1 MTLHNSMALLL
12 AAVIA
17 TIGASTANA
26 QSPSAQDYHLA
37 DSLEHLAATTDGR
50 LGVAVTYAGTGETTL
65 LHGHDHFP
73 MMSVFKFP
81 LALYI
86 LDQADKQ
93 KLSLDEPVVIH
104 KKTWSRIASP
114 MLNSYPGK
122 TVRLTIRDL
131 TANIILLS
139 DNVACDVL
147 LGRIGGPAV
156 LNNYIRGLG
165 IDGINIAHTEGQM
178 AADPKKV
185 YDNWCTPAAMN
196 VLLQQ
201 FYEHHVI
208 SDSATSK
215 LLQWMTQSKP
225 RPNRLKG
232 MLPARVSAAHKPGT
246 SDTDSTGLTAATND
260 VGILTLPSGAHLY
273 VTVLLTDSRADE
285 ATREHTIALI
295 GHLAA
300 GAYNQ
305 QFTRLR

>member
-1 MTLHNSMALLL
+1 MISYKKFPAILLL
-12 AAVIA
+12 AA
-17 TIGASTANA
+17 TIGAGTANA
-26 QSPSAQDYHLA
+26 QSPNAQDYHLA
-37 DSLEHLAATTDGR
+37 DSLEHIAAATDGH

-65 LHGHDHFP
+65 LHGHDHYP

-104 KKTWSRIASP
+104 KKTWSRTASP
-114 MLNSYPGK
+114 MLNSYSGK
-122 TVRLTIRDL
+122 TVHLTIRDL

-156 LNNYIRGLG
+156 LNNYIHGLG
-165 IDGINIAHTEGQM
+165 IDEINIACTEGQM

-185 YDNWCTPAAMN
+185 YDNWCSPAAVN
-196 VLLQQ
+196 ILLQQ
-201 FYEHHVI
+201 FYEHHVV
-208 SDSATSK
+208 SDSATSQ
-215 LLQWMTQSKP
+215 LLQWMMQSRP

-232 MLPARVSAAHKPGT
+232 LLPPGVAAAHKPGT

-260 VGILTLPSGAHLY
+260 VGIMFLPHGEHSY
-273 VTVLLTDSRADE
+273 ISVFLTDSHADE
-285 ATREHTIALI
+285 AIRERAIALV
-295 GHLAA
+295 GRLAVN
-300 GAYNQ
+300 AY
-305 QFTRLR
+305 TPE